1 MMIGKNVNS
10 QHIVHLIPRNSVGA
24 EIGVWQGGSTKL
36 FIKTQPKKLYLID
49 PWSVEPYQE
58 SVETWDH
65 YVSRYS
71 ALVGGKNAEDFEKYY
86 EQVAERVI
94 EEYKIYANVEIRR
107 ELSIDFF
114 EMLEET
120 GERLDW
126 IYIDG
131 DHSYEGAYYDFE
143 KALKY
148 VKKGGLIIGDDY
160 GNKPAVKQA
169 VDDWAKEHNK
179 ELKTYGAN
187 QVVVQL

>member
-1 MMIGKNVNS
+1 MMIGKNINS
-10 QHIVHLIPRNSVGA
+10 QHIMHLIPPNGVGA
-24 EIGVWQGGSTKL
+24 EIGVWWGSTTEQFL
-36 FIKTQPKKLYLID
+36 KTKPKKLYLID

-58 SVETWDH
+58 TAETWESYID
-65 YVSRYS
+65 RYS
-71 ALVGGKNAEDFEKYY
+71 KMVGGNDAESFQKYY
-86 EQVAERVI
+86 DNVAEQVHEKF
-94 EEYKIYANVEIRR
+94 KIYANVEIRR

-148 VKKGGLIIGDDY
+148 VKKGGLILGDDY

-169 VDDWAKEHNK
+169 VDDWAEEHKK
-179 ELKTYGAN
+179 ELTKYGAN
-187 QVVVQL
+187 QVVVYA